1 MSPKKIPTVSAEET
15 LLASLLA
22 DAVRQAEGRPGVLVR
37 DLPLNPAAVL
47 AELKHLLD
55 DGVDLRIAFLN
66 LDAEQAA
73 ADAGIPDHLFSVEVE
88 QAERWRNEPGLEA
101 LIVVV
106 SESDAAKLTSLEEF
120 ALVGPGRLRG
130 LLVERAALKLT
141 EINDVL
147 PRWWE
152 ILGSDEQ
159 TSFFDL
165 VDYFTA
171 LEPLAG
177 ELVKDQAA
185 LEINRLG
192 LLPDPGF
199 FDDPTEKAL
208 RDKLNENRSLALRL
222 ANFSEEDRQRV
233 DDALTAEE
241 DDDRR
246 AELRA
251 HLRDL
256 QQFRRGGQLELT
268 AADARQLLNV
278 RTKKAPK
285 KKLTPKPGAGSEEQ
299 PEPPPPPKDLSS
311 LAVHYLLDTTVDD
324 NEEDEP
330 GGRKSDSGQSDEPR
344 QPTSASDDTVSNLT
358 AVIDELEETVRP
370 ATITVNLPSGEQID
384 AEIKTDVLTL
394 VSRMVDKTNFGGLVK
409 ALGDDVPSM
418 VRNFQQ
424 SKEVLEP
431 WESVRLRKLVD
442 AFADEAS
449 EFEPIRTAFDKFESA
464 REALVP
470 FTRQLCIGPLL
481 VAAAPKTSA
490 LVVPVVDAYEELITT
505 TMALYSDLHAR
516 YGDDAHAF
524 LELVMLIDTIFLDN
538 GESMVCLL
546 TPLHPLLLWHYVEYS
561 RVLTQQKDQLE
572 ERDRKLIHMEADD
585 DGVPLFIASI
595 GVPRIVSEKA
605 PLSLPFAG
613 KFGGL
618 PQFSAQANARDP
630 KDGVRTI
637 RRLAEAFVDL
647 HPSASEGLRLALLE
661 PPDAGAFLLMACD
674 LADQGKLKGA
684 HITVLRRGHEVGAEL
699 SLSADEERRVQQR
712 FGDHHSR
719 RFTFESVRV
728 GPDDLAPPDD
738 VMPHLYVVF
747 DQTKR
752 HSSNAGG
759 ETQKVQP
766 LANRRKL
773 TYKISSDTLD
783 LEPEPGGI
791 LAEYGK
797 FAKLAVGTSILSYQS
812 IHQSEEL
819 RQRLRAGA
827 EKVPWYV
834 VVDGHVDRD
843 LDLGGLRVLTAR
855 EGTRDVAAFTH
866 APDAFRRSL
875 REVVRGFNT
884 SVDDDTLDG
893 LLASL
898 SELLDTGLMALRPGK
913 SGEIVHAHVKGI
925 LGLMVAV
932 KHLRDAT
939 PVGHDRVILS
949 LDGEQAR
956 RWLHLNESGDSSR
969 SDLLVI
975 DGADDRFT
983 VTIVEVKAR
992 RNVAGEYS
1000 VSGGVVTGPAI
1011 NQMLSTYKIL
1021 RRVFDPATPD
1031 LLLTPSRR
1039 EVIREHL
1046 YRELSKASYPHD
1058 TQRRW
1063 AERSRRL
1070 FDDDT
1075 VEVDLRCELID
1086 VQLGV
1091 SAATLEPSRDVKA
1104 EENGIQI
1111 PVALRHLN
1119 EDGVPG
1125 LEEALTPEP
1134 EPQPSDGEELSDV
1147 TTVDSDAPAGGDGP
1161 RTGAPGLEVD
1171 TASDTTS
1178 TPATPEPSTEVDG
1191 VPSRPRVYLGQA
1203 VGTYGSDEV
1212 WYDPQKPDE
1221 KLNNPHI
1228 SITGETGTGK
1238 TQATK
1243 AILHELLRQGIPA
1256 LILDFKDDY
1265 SKSDYAEAEGFTV
1278 HDASWGSLPFNPMV
1292 PVIDRL
1298 SGRVNVTSHLHE
1310 LSNMLQRIY
1319 KLGDQQAFALREAMK
1334 ETYEINGISMKPFV
1348 PSPDQQYLPFEA
1360 IREVLVREDA
1370 TTLLGRLSPV
1380 FDLGLFS
1387 EGDGSV
1393 TLAELLATP
1402 TVIRLG
1408 QLPGDQ
1414 VKNAVAEFFLM
1425 ALHSFL
1431 MRREQPHSL
1440 RQVLVLD
1447 EAWRLVD
1454 SPRLNP
1460 LMLEGRAF
1468 GLGVIV
1474 ATQFPKQ
1481 LPDEVSGS
1489 TATRLFFGQA
1499 KAEQVREIQKT
1510 LVGKTSGADADHV
1523 GSVVRALAP
1532 LECVA
1537 MNSHYRPWV
1546 KVKTVPYFA
1555 RMEAEVP
1562 ESGD

>member
-1 MSPKKIPTVSAEET
+1 MSPKKSPALRPDET

-22 DAVRQAEGRPGVLVR
+22 DAVRRAEGRPGVLVR

-47 AELKHLLD
+47 AEFKQLLD
-55 DGVDLRIAFLN
+55 DGVDLRVAFLN
-66 LDAEQAA
+66 PAAEQAA
-73 ADAGIPDHLFSVEVE
+73 TDAGIPDDLFSIEVE

-141 EINDVL
+141 EVNDVL

-152 ILGSDEQ
+152 IIGNDEQ

-165 VDYFTA
+165 VDYFCA

-177 ELVKDQAA
+177 EQVKAQAA

-208 RDKLNENRSLALRL
+208 RAKFDENRSLALRL

-241 DDDRR
+241 NDDRR
-246 AELRA
+246 SELRA

-256 QQFRRGGQLELT
+256 QQFRRGGQLGLT
-268 AADARQLLNV
+268 ATDARQLLNV
-278 RTKKAPK
+278 RKKKAAK
-285 KKLTPKPGAGSEEQ
+285 KTATTKPGEAQ
-299 PEPPPPPKDLSS
+299 PEPPPPPKDLTS
-311 LAVHYLLDTTVDD
+311 LAVDDLLDTTVDD
-324 NEEDEP
+324 DDDDEPSDGNGEP
-330 GGRKSDSGQSDEPR
+330 GGDTGDEPKVA
-344 QPTSASDDTVSNLT
+344 TSALDDAVSNLT
-358 AVIDELEETVRP
+358 TVLDELEETVRP
-370 ATITVNLPSGEQID
+370 ATITVNLPSGVQID

-394 VSRMVDKTNFGGLVK
+394 VSRMVDKSNYGGFVK
-409 ALGDDVPSM
+409 ALGDDVASM

-424 SKEVLEP
+424 SAEVLEP
-431 WESVRLRKLVD
+431 WESERLRKLAD

-449 EFEPIRTAFDKFESA
+449 EFEPIRAAFEKFDSA
-464 REALVP
+464 RGALVP
-470 FTRQLCIGPLL
+470 YTRQLCIEPLL

-490 LVVPVVDAYEELITT
+490 LVVPVVDAYQELITT

-516 YGDDAHAF
+516 YSDDAHAF

-538 GESMVCLL
+538 GDSMVGLL
-546 TPLHPLLLWHYVEYS
+546 TPLHPLLLWHYVEYA
-561 RVLTQQKDQLE
+561 RVLTQQKDVLE
-572 ERDRKLIHMEADD
+572 DRDRKLIRTEVDQ
-585 DGVPLFIASI
+585 DGVPLFLASI
-595 GVPRIVSEKA
+595 GVPRLVSENA
-605 PLSLPFAG
+605 PLSLPYAG

-630 KDGVRTI
+630 KDGVRPI
-637 RRLAEAFVDL
+637 RRLVEAFVDL
-647 HPSASEGLRLALLE
+647 HPSAAEGLRIALLE
-661 PPDAGAFLLMACD
+661 PPEAGAFLLMCCD
-674 LADQGKLKGA
+674 LADQAKLKGA
-684 HITVLRRGHEVGAEL
+684 HVTVLRRGHEAGAEL

-719 RFTFESVRV
+719 RFTFETVRV

-738 VMPHLYVVF
+738 VMPHLYVAF

-759 ETQKVQP
+759 EMQRVQP
-766 LANRRKL
+766 LANRRRL
-773 TYKISSDTLD
+773 SYKISNDTLD

-812 IHQSEEL
+812 IHQSKEL
-819 RQRLRAGA
+819 RKRLRTGA

-866 APDAFRRSL
+866 TPDAFRRSL
-875 REVVRGFNT
+875 RDVVRGFNT
-884 SVDDDTLDG
+884 SVNDDILDG
-893 LLASL
+893 LLSSL
-898 SELLDTGLMALRPGK
+898 SELLDAGLMALRPGK
-913 SGEIVHAHVKGI
+913 SGEIVQAHVKGI

-939 PVGHDRVILS
+939 PSGHDRVILS

-992 RNVAGEYS
+992 QKVAGEYS
-1000 VSGGVVTGPAI
+1000 VSSGIVAGPAI
-1011 NQMLSTYKIL
+1011 NQLLSTHEIL
-1021 RRVFDPATPD
+1021 RRVFDAATPD

-1075 VEVDLRCELID
+1075 IEVDLRCELID

-1091 SAATLEPSRDVKA
+1091 AEATLEPSRDVHA
-1104 EENGIQI
+1104 EDGGNLV

-1125 LEEALTPEP
+1125 LEEALAPGP
-1134 EPQPSDGEELSDV
+1134 EPQPPDDGESGG
-1147 TTVDSDAPAGGDGP
+1147 TTVTGGDAPPGDG
-1161 RTGAPGLEVD
+1161 G
-1171 TASDTTS
+1171 TTPD
-1178 TPATPEPSTEVDG
+1178 PATPDADTVSGTATAEPAPEPASEGDG
-1191 VPSRPRVYLGQA
+1191 VTARPRVYLGQA

-1243 AILHELLRQGIPA
+1243 AILHELIQRGIPA

-1265 SKSDYAEAEGFTV
+1265 SRTDYAEAEGFTV

-1298 SGRVNVTSHLHE
+1298 SGRVNITSHLHE

-1348 PSPDQQYLPFEA
+1348 PTPDQKYLPFEA
-1360 IREVLVREDA
+1360 IRDVLVREDA

-1387 EGDGSV
+1387 EGDGSI

-1402 TVIRLG
+1402 TVIRLA

-1425 ALHSFL
+1425 ALHSYL

-1481 LPDEVSGS
+1481 LPEEVSGS

-1499 KAEQVREIQKT
+1499 KAEQIREIQKT

-1523 GSVVRALAP
+1523 GSVIRALAP

-1537 MNSHYRPWV
+1537 MNSQYRPWV

-1555 RMEAEVP
+1555 RMESEAALPP
-1562 ESGD
+1562 EE